1 MRWADDHAWCMHWDG
16 TADGTMRDAMQLGRT
31 TTQDAWLGFSWIVH
45 RSGWKPCWFDR
56 RMDFC
61 IVHYSSSYTYCYC
74 SEQSSMHGH
83 EDMRLSSA
91 GTHLSIHW
99 WGGLWLAVGRIWQ
112 RFGRQQPPGIAHA
125 VIATCMEIDRCDVV
139 GTAWLWMHHPSTYYR
154 LQLASRLYI
163 LDVDGM
169 HKLSYNI
176 SLHSRRTSV

>member
-1 MRWADDHAWCMHWDG
+1 MSRWSCMMHALRWDCRWNHAWCNATWQD
-16 TADGTMRDAMQLGRT
+16 DDARCVIGVQLDCPSVWMEALLVWSTNG
-31 TTQDAWLGFSWIVH
+31 LLH
-45 RSGWKPCWFDR
+45 RPLQFLLYLLLLFGA
-56 RMDFC
+56 
-61 IVHYSSSYTYCYC
+61 
-74 SEQSSMHGH
+74 EQHGH